1 LTLGSA
7 TGIGEYLTGLIAAL
21 RARGDV
27 DVVTL
32 RAPSLDPWRFDRR
45 VMWDQILLP
54 LGTRRARVD
63 LLHCAAG
70 TLPLFAPAPLVATVH
85 DVAWLHAQR
94 HTKAYARA
102 YFGAFQLARYRRARR
117 IAVDS
122 AFSRDQLLALG
133 GFEPERV
140 AVVYPGVA
148 GDVAA
153 LARAPAPEPFA
164 LSVGT
169 LERRKNLEVAI
180 RALALV
186 PGLRLVAVG
195 PSTSYRED
203 CLRAAR
209 EAGVAERIEWRGYVA
224 RDELLALY
232 AQAAAVVVPSRYE
245 GFGYAAAQALCGGVP
260 LIAARTS
267 SLPEVVGDDAPLLE
281 PDDVAAWGEAL
292 RLVLADR
299 DAAERRAQSV
309 RGAAIARFAWATSA
323 AQIAALYRAALT

>member
-1 LTLGSA
+1 MGA
-7 TGIGEYLTGLIAAL
+7 
-21 RARGDV
+21 
-27 DVVTL
+27 
-32 RAPSLDPWRFDRR
+32 
-45 VMWDQILLP
+45 
-54 LGTRRARVD
+54 RRARVD

-70 TLPLFAPAPLVATVH
+70 TLPLFGSVPLVATVH
-85 DVAWLHAQR
+85 DVAWLHVQR
-94 HTKAYARA
+94 HAKPYARA

-133 GFEPERV
+133 GFRPERV

-148 GDVAA
+148 ADVAA
-153 LARAPAPEPFA
+153 LERAPASEPFA

-195 PSTSYRED
+195 PATPYRED

-209 EAGVAERIEWRGYVA
+209 EAGVAERFEVRGYVA

-232 AQAAAVVVPSRYE
+232 ARAAVVVVPSRYE
-245 GFGYAAAQALCGGVP
+245 GFGYAAAQALCAGVP

-267 SLPEVVGDDAPLLE
+267 SLPEVVGDGAPLLE
-281 PDDVAAWGEAL
+281 PDDVAAWAEAL
-292 RLVLADR
+292 GAVLADR
-299 DAAERRAQSV
+299 DAAERRAHGV
-309 RGAAIARFAWATSA
+309 RAAATVRFAWETSA
-323 AQIAALYRAALT
+323 AGIASLYRAALA